1 MSGLENATKQIS
13 SRVVS
18 LKVSR
23 EGANWSGNDY
33 PFDCD
38 LENWLDFEF
47 TRDVLKLMANFL
59 LSFEAGFGLG
69 NSITIWGWW
78 NFL

>member
-1 MSGLENATKQIS
+1 MLGQENATKQIS

-18 LKVSR
+18 LKASR
-23 EGANWSGNDY
+23 EGAIWSGYDY

-38 LENWLDFEF
+38 LENWLDVES

-59 LSFEAGFGLG
+59 LSFDAGFGLG
-69 NSITIWGWW
+69 ISITIWGWW
-78 NFL
+78 NFQ